1 MKKANPRKKREIDQ
15 MRQLFG
21 EAVVYIASL
30 ADPIDLDLSESLMDR
45 IHDAADRLM
54 TLSGSPAEQVRYV
67 SAMPFET
74 RLVLCMWLMDTNLA
88 AKMIRTVYAK
98 A

>member
-1 MKKANPRKKREIDQ
+1 
-15 MRQLFG
+15 
-21 EAVVYIASL
+21 
-30 ADPIDLDLSESLMDR
+30 
-45 IHDAADRLM
+45 M
-54 TLSGSPAEQVRYV
+54 TLSGSPAEQVRYIA
-67 SAMPFET
+67 AMPFET